1 MYRGTTPT
9 ITCKFN
15 NEINL
20 DAFDQIWVTFK
31 GTRGIIT
38 NELTLTKDDLTI
50 DTEKQTISFMLTQ
63 QQTLKF
69 ASYNKLQCQIRFFID
84 GDPQEAYATNIVDLV
99 VKDILKDGVIS

>member
-31 GTRGIIT
+31 GSKGIIT
-38 NELTLTKDDLTI
+38 NEVTLTKDDVVI
-50 DTEKQTISFMLTQ
+50 DNEKQTITFALTQ
-63 QQTLKF
+63 VQTLKF
-69 ASYNKLQCQIRFFID
+69 GSYSKLQCQIRFFID
-84 GDPQEAYATNIVDLV
+84 GDPPEAYATNIVDLV